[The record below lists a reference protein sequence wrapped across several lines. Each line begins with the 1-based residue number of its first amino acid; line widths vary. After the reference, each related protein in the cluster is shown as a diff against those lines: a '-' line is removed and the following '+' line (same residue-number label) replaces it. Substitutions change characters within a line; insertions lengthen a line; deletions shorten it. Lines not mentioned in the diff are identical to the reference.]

1 MLSVCATTGKR
12 KACKDC
18 TCGLAEEISGKTVPE
33 HTVKS
38 SCGNVHFMIYYFF
51 LKIRNVIFINVII
64 NKILI
69 KNVLFVYSV
78 I

>member
-33 HTVKS
+33 STVKS
-38 SCGNVHFMIYYFF
+38 SCGNVHFMILLFF
-51 LKIRNVIFINVII
+51 ENRECRIYWCNYKLNFN
-64 NKILI
+64 
-69 KNVLFVYSV
+69 
-78 I
+78 